1 MAASKGTPNL
11 LQADTQTLEVIVAI
25 NRNPLSGERHLCH
38 ALREVLDPKEA
49 RSKVE
54 PVIGVENALVLVV
67 LSGRCA
73 VVDQP
78 FLRHKMQNNC
88 RMGLF
93 HLFLSRQLNILRIL
107 LLPPC

>member
-1 MAASKGTPNL
+1 M
-11 LQADTQTLEVIVAI
+11 EVIADI
-25 NRNPLSGERHLCH
+25 NHNPRSGESHLSH

-54 PVIGVENALVLVV
+54 PVVGGENALVLVV

-78 FLRHKMQNNC
+78 FLRNAMQNDC
-88 RMGLF
+88 WVVLF
-93 HLFLSRQLNILRIL
+93 HLFLGRQLNILSIL